1 MDEVVKIIKIQTE
14 DSEKTV
20 KGLKQEIN
28 DLRDALLNVEKGS
41 DKYNQVVDKLIE
53 NEKEL
58 TTVMRAGKNEVHA
71 AQGSYNA
78 LQNEMSALRKVWKE
92 TTDEAKRNEIGAR
105 INELNTE
112 LKALDE
118 SIGNNQRK
126 VGSYEEALKTLNT
139 QFASQRQELT
149 ALKTAMDNLDPS
161 SEAYNQAF
169 QRAAEITH
177 NLQER
182 QQQLKYSTTDVGDQL
197 SNIRGIAANMA
208 AGFSAVNAAM
218 GLFGEENEE
227 VAQALLKVQQMMAL
241 VQGLE
246 GLDGFKDRTEGLS
259 TAMKSW
265 LKGTKEQTVALKAE
279 TTALKG
285 QTVATEDAE
294 MAQKGLNA
302 TMKANPIGVII
313 TAVTL
318 LITLFGG
325 WIKKTADLIKSS
337 EKFNKILIKVRSA
350 LAGVG
355 NVIKNILLVPIKET
369 IKYVETVIKVFQK
382 LIDMDLSGA
391 WDALKQGVNEG
402 IEIVNEG
409 YDVAGN
415 YQEAYNRRSE
425 NLEKERLRKI
435 ERANAE
441 SRAKELDDTIKNNE
455 AKLGSDWKYT
465 EDGQKAYM
473 EYFDSLMKMYDK
485 DSDEY
490 KNAQRDKWSYE
501 KELNDRKEKE
511 AEDAAKKEK
520 ERRDKAIKAAQD
532 AQKKLEQQ
540 RKAYETTISSNSAG
554 GGYLNAVNQYVEN
567 LTNLRDGFKA
577 LQKESEITEGQFNH
591 LDTII
596 KGLDGEIKQFSNNLT
611 NNLEDMYRL
620 IREATPDE
628 LKTAIFDMGLE
639 NAFDMKE
646 IQKLIDNGYA
656 NIREYVSTKNPPIS
670 VDQIIAIGSDIQFQR
685 IHKVFM
691 NLLETVDSESKQ
703 LAKRLNDETVKLFED
718 NLFETVNKELNVLQF
733 ELDKKKLKVNFELE
747 EGYDMDTFEP
757 IKKNLSFEM
766 KQLTDIYESEVA
778 ILQKEG
784 DAYRKVIEFVEN
796 NGLIPSDEYN
806 NAIAKLK
813 EIELKINELGGTYY
827 SNSQALRKKY
837 FEKELSDTEA
847 HYDDLMHIM
856 QNSFDRE
863 NNTGSWWDLFTP
875 NNPKE
880 EMKQIEEMYNLQM
893 SKLEEIRD
901 SWRMRLDDT
910 SLSQDDRL
918 EAEQAL
924 AQAEMD
930 IADAVLE
937 HQIETDQKK
946 AESVQTYLD
955 FTADAVNAIGS
966 LFGGLADYYEADVEA
981 QVKAGKMSEAE
992 ADQQFDNIKKMRIA
1006 EATINTITGAL
1017 GAFMQASANYPAPW
1031 GQILGAIEA
1040 ASVTAAGAAQ
1050 IAKIKSSS
1058 RNGNGSSSVSA
1069 AAMAPTDTE
1078 VIPQYVSNVTTE
1090 TDTDMLR
1097 NAISDGMSQ
1106 TQLYVSVTDINDVQ
1120 NKVRTTQK
1128 ESTF

>member
-246 GLDGFKDRTEGLS
+246 GLDGFIKRTEGLS
-259 TAMKSW
+259 TAMRSW

-285 QTVATEDAE
+285 ETVATEGAE
-294 MAQKGLNA
+294 VAQKGLNA
-302 TMKANPIGVII
+302 AMKANPIGVII

-350 LAGVG
+350 VAGVG

-465 EDGQKAYM
+465 EDGQKA
-473 EYFDSLMKMYDK
+473 
-485 DSDEY
+485 
-490 KNAQRDKWSYE
+490 
-501 KELNDRKEKE
+501 
-511 AEDAAKKEK
+511 
-520 ERRDKAIKAAQD
+520 
-532 AQKKLEQQ
+532 
-540 RKAYETTISSNSAG
+540 
-554 GGYLNAVNQYVEN
+554 
-567 LTNLRDGFKA
+567 
-577 LQKESEITEGQFNH
+577 
-591 LDTII
+591 
-596 KGLDGEIKQFSNNLT
+596 
-611 NNLEDMYRL
+611 
-620 IREATPDE
+620 
-628 LKTAIFDMGLE
+628 
-639 NAFDMKE
+639 
-646 IQKLIDNGYA
+646 
-656 NIREYVSTKNPPIS
+656 
-670 VDQIIAIGSDIQFQR
+670 
-685 IHKVFM
+685 
-691 NLLETVDSESKQ
+691 
-703 LAKRLNDETVKLFED
+703 
-718 NLFETVNKELNVLQF
+718 
-733 ELDKKKLKVNFELE
+733 
-747 EGYDMDTFEP
+747 
-757 IKKNLSFEM
+757 
-766 KQLTDIYESEVA
+766 
-778 ILQKEG
+778 
-784 DAYRKVIEFVEN
+784 
-796 NGLIPSDEYN
+796 
-806 NAIAKLK
+806 
-813 EIELKINELGGTYY
+813 
-827 SNSQALRKKY
+827 
-837 FEKELSDTEA
+837 
-847 HYDDLMHIM
+847 
-856 QNSFDRE
+856 
-863 NNTGSWWDLFTP
+863 
-875 NNPKE
+875 
-880 EMKQIEEMYNLQM
+880 
-893 SKLEEIRD
+893 
-901 SWRMRLDDT
+901 
-910 SLSQDDRL
+910 
-918 EAEQAL
+918 
-924 AQAEMD
+924 
-930 IADAVLE
+930 
-937 HQIETDQKK
+937 
-946 AESVQTYLD
+946 
-955 FTADAVNAIGS
+955 
-966 LFGGLADYYEADVEA
+966 
-981 QVKAGKMSEAE
+981 
-992 ADQQFDNIKKMRIA
+992 
-1006 EATINTITGAL
+1006 
-1017 GAFMQASANYPAPW
+1017 
-1031 GQILGAIEA
+1031 
-1040 ASVTAAGAAQ
+1040 
-1050 IAKIKSSS
+1050 
-1058 RNGNGSSSVSA
+1058 
-1069 AAMAPTDTE
+1069 
-1078 VIPQYVSNVTTE
+1078 
-1090 TDTDMLR
+1090 
-1097 NAISDGMSQ
+1097 
-1106 TQLYVSVTDINDVQ
+1106 
-1120 NKVRTTQK
+1120 
-1128 ESTF
+1128 

>member
-218 GLFGEENEE
+218 GLFGKENEE

-246 GLDGFKDRTEGLS
+246 GLDGFIKRTEGLS

-279 TTALKG
+279 TTALKEE
-285 QTVATEDAE
+285 TVATEGAE
-294 MAQKGLNA
+294 VAQKGLNA
-302 TMKANPIGVII
+302 AMKANPIGVII

-318 LITLFGG
+318 LVTLFGG

-350 LAGVG
+350 VAGVG

-369 IKYVETVIKVFQK
+369 VKYVETVIKVFQK
-382 LIDMDLSGA
+382 LINMDLSGA

-540 RKAYETTISSNSAG
+540 YQSYLATINKNNAS
-554 GGYLNAVNQYVEN
+554 GGYSDWLKNFKEALEAYVEG
-567 LTNLRDGFKA
+567 LEYMKKKTKDTNLSEILSSQIDNATRKLKDLPDDVQALWEDLDRLLMTSSGNELGPILEELFPGKGYEKLLKDRSSDYVKVFYDNFTIELMQQGKLEETVFDA
-577 LQKESEITEGQFNH
+577 GTKLQLMRIRKTFDAALKESDSNLELIAQNMNDKVIQMFENKLFPTVEKKVQELQKNLDKQTLNLDFEINYGSGDTEKLETEKVELQFQSITEQLKLQKEAYQEVIDYVEKNGLVPSEEYEKAK
-591 LDTII
+591 I
-596 KGLDGEIKQFSNNLT
+596 KIEEIN
-611 NNLEDMYRL
+611 D
-620 IREATPDE
+620 
-628 LKTAIFDMGLE
+628 
-639 NAFDMKE
+639 
-646 IQKLIDNGYA
+646 
-656 NIREYVSTKNPPIS
+656 
-670 VDQIIAIGSDIQFQR
+670 AIGQATNDR
-685 IHKVFM
+685 FM
-691 NLLETVDSESKQ
+691 SLSSIR
-703 LAKRLNDETVKLFED
+703 KRYFN
-718 NLFETVNKELNVLQF
+718 Q
-733 ELDKKKLKVNFELE
+733 ELD
-747 EGYDMDTFEP
+747 DT
-757 IKKNLSFEM
+757 
-766 KQLTDIYESEVA
+766 Q
-778 ILQKEG
+778 
-784 DAYRKVIEFVEN
+784 
-796 NGLIPSDEYN
+796 
-806 NAIAKLK
+806 
-813 EIELKINELGGTYY
+813 
-827 SNSQALRKKY
+827 
-837 FEKELSDTEA
+837 A
-847 HYDDLMHIM
+847 HYDELMHIM

-863 NNTGSWWDLFTP
+863 NNTGSWWNLLTP
-875 NNPKE
+875 NNPKD

-893 SKLEEIRD
+893 SKLEKIRD
-901 SWRMRLDDT
+901 KWKTRLQDT
-910 SLSQDDRL
+910 SLSQDDRI
-918 EAEQAL
+918 EAKQAL

-966 LFGGLADYYEADVEA
+966 LYGSLADYYEADVEA
-981 QVKAGKMSEAE
+981 KVKAGKMSEAE

-1120 NKVRTTQK
+1120 NKVRTTQN